1 MYNHIE
7 PTIREYDLIEDLIS
21 EDLISKHIETRK
33 DYMKKIQGDDYL
45 ENPLDIE
52 LKNAAAYIDPLDG
65 TKDFV
70 SGYP

>member
-1 MYNHIE
+1 MYKHLE
-7 PTIREYDLIEDLIS
+7 PTIWEDGLIEDLIS
-21 EDLISKHIETRK
+21 EELISKHIEIWK
-33 DYMKKIQGDDYL
+33 DLMKKIQGDEYY
-45 ENPLDIE
+45 ETPLDIE